1 MSHLITA
8 HEIKLE
14 IRKAESR
21 NDKKAS
27 TIFRDMLKKK
37 RKEKKMSL
45 KIITDKVDSLEK
57 QFLQMIEH
65 MASFE
70 QGLHNLNGKINIHM
84 KEGHISNETSQTKN
98 RVFNGS
104 NILDNNS
111 GDTD

>member
-98 RVFNGS
+98 RVYNGS